1 MKKLL
6 IAIVFGAL
14 IGAGVGVAFA
24 GQDTLLASAART
36 ATTSTADLG
45 RTTEQAVHIALIVTA
60 VPTTETL
67 TMKIEGKTTSGTYYT
82 IVAGTASAATGTVIL
97 KVGRGVASV
106 TNVAIGDMLPDIYR
120 VTVTHSSTGSFTYS
134 VERSTSQ

>member
-1 MKKLL
+1 MSIKKFLAVL
-6 IAIVFGAL
+6 VAL
-14 IGAGVGVAFA
+14 SALVGVAQA

-36 ATTSTADLG
+36 ATTSTSDIV
-45 RTTEQAVHIALIVTA
+45 RTSEQAIHIALIVTA

-67 TMKIEGKTTSGTYYT
+67 TAKIEGKTISGTYYT
-82 IVAGTASAATGTVIL
+82 LVAGTASAATGTVIL
-97 KVGRGVASV
+97 KVGRGIASV

-120 VTVTHSSTGSFTYS
+120 VTITHSSTGSFTYS